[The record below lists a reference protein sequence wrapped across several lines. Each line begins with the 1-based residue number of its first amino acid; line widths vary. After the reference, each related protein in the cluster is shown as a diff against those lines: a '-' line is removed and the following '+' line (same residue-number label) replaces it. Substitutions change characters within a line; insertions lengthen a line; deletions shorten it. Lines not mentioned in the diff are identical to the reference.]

1 MKLKIRAE
9 LSFDSAIQQTM
20 PLSTAVLFSWKLES
34 EIPSQ
39 SEVLVYRAADI
50 FDDRFHLI
58 EQGQNVENM
67 LVIKLGLAQQWM
79 YHCEEDGKT
88 ESAHC
93 NAASMIKRVLLKQ
106 GTYLYMYRI
115 NGELKLNT
123 DDKVTMLATK
133 REVNY
138 IDVPQD
144 DEDVS
149 YQGNS
154 TFLSITSYL
163 RIPIIL

>member
-1 MKLKIRAE
+1 
-9 LSFDSAIQQTM
+9 M
-20 PLSTAVLFSWKLES
+20 PLSMAVLFSWKLES
-34 EIPSQ
+34 EIPNQ

-50 FDDRFHLI
+50 FDDRFHLV
-58 EQGQNVENM
+58 EQGQNVDNM
-67 LVIKLGLAQQWM
+67 LVIKLGLAQQWI
-79 YHCEEDGKT
+79 YHSDESGKV

-93 NAASMIKRVLLKQ
+93 EAASMMKRVLLKQ

-115 NGELKLNT
+115 NGELKLNI
-123 DDKVTMLATK
+123 DEKVTRLATK

-144 DEDVS
+144 DDGLS

-154 TFLSITSYL
+154 TLFSITMYL
-163 RIPIIL
+163 SCFFEWEGVKCSIIR